1 MSDSSGGNKAIFA
14 ALAANLGIAVTKFI
28 AWMLTGMSSMLAEA
42 IHSVADSGNQ
52 ILLLVGGKRARK
64 DADEFHPFGYARERY
79 VAGFVVSIVI
89 FSVGGMFSLYEAYEK
104 YHEMSL
110 PDAPHP
116 GTHEKWWWVP
126 IVVLVASILMEGRSL
141 MTAVSQAKKEKG
153 DAGWGQFLK
162 QAKSPELPVLLCE
175 DSAAVTGLVFA
186 LFGVSM
192 AVVTENGIW
201 DAIGAGMIGLL
212 LIAVAVF
219 LFRETKSMLLGEAAT
234 PDTVRAIRNAIESA
248 DGVERVIHMKTSHL
262 GPQELLVAVKFAV
275 DGHETGE
282 QIAAAIDE
290 AERAARA
297 ARPEMQLLVYLEP
310 DLDRGASGSS
320 IGHRSSAE
328 HPDLPDELIN
338 GGGSTRH
345 GASSTGA

>member
-89 FSVGGMFSLYEAYEK
+89 FSVGGMFSLYEAYDK

-141 MTAVSQAKKEKG
+141 MTAVSEAKKEKG
-153 DAGWGQFLK
+153 DQSWGSFLRN
-162 QAKSPELPVLLCE
+162 AKSPELPVLLCE
-175 DSAAVTGLVFA
+175 DSAAVAGLTFA
-186 LFGVSM
+186 LFGVSL
-192 AVVTENGIW
+192 AVFTENGIW
-201 DAIGAGMIGLL
+201 DAVGAGLIGLL
-212 LIAVAVF
+212 LIAVAAF
-219 LFRETKSMLLGEAAT
+219 LFRETRSLLLGEAAR
-234 PDTVRAIRNAIESA
+234 PETVREIRSAIESA
-248 DGVERVIHMKTSHL
+248 DGIERVIHLKTSHL
-262 GPQELLVAVKFAV
+262 GPNELMVAAK
-275 DGHETGE
+275 
-282 QIAAAIDE
+282 IAIDPQ
-290 AERAARA
+290 ARGAQIVRSIDAAQQAAR
-297 ARPEMQLLVYLEP
+297 RVDPDLQMLVYLEP
-310 DLDRGASGSS
+310 DVDTGGDASGG
-320 IGHRSSAE
+320 IGHVTSAQRE
-328 HPDLPDELIN
+328 NAPGEWHVGPSRPDD
-338 GGGSTRH
+338 R
-345 GASSTGA
+345 